1 MCVCLHIV
9 LTMESIFTLHFVDP
23 RDCTRGCQAGWQVPT
38 CLGIFL
44 EGSPASCDLDLA
56 MTLVQRGHPIDLDF
70 LCSLAVMSHSRFE
83 VSSS

>member
-1 MCVCLHIV
+1 MYVCVPAHSADYGV
-9 LTMESIFTLHFVDP
+9 HFHPPLCVSQ
-23 RDCTRGCQAGWQVPT
+23 GCQAGWQVPT

-44 EGSPASCDLDLA
+44 EGSPASCNLDLA
-56 MTLVQRGHPIDLDF
+56 MTLVQRGYPIDLYF